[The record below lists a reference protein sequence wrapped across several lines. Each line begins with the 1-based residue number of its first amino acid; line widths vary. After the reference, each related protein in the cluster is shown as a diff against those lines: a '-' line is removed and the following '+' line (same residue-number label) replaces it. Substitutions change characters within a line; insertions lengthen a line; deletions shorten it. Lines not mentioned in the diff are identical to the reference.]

1 MKSSRHIVG
10 WSKEEVKTLVMWL
23 AHKHL
28 PALGD
33 GCKYLLCVL
42 IGSFHC
48 QHLVIGRRS
57 DIIFFSATP
66 RPRSYA
72 VDIYIAVQSLSH
84 LNKHRNCIKRLLSG
98 SLSSITQYN
107 DLTLP
112 EKAFRFRSLCPVPW
126 SFSFEFLPLANENE
140 QIWSLFLPKLEI
152 LR

>member
-1 MKSSRHIVG
+1 MHSWKVPA
-10 WSKEEVKTLVMWL
+10 TLSADRKNRLKHLWCDWLTSIFPRLATAASICFVFWL
-23 AHKHL
+23 AHFIVSTLWQLHH
-28 PALGD
+28 
-33 GCKYLLCVL
+33 
-42 IGSFHC
+42 I
-48 QHLVIGRRS
+48 
-57 DIIFFSATP
+57 FSATP
-66 RPRSYA
+66 WPRSYA

-98 SLSSITQYN
+98 SLSSTTQYN

-126 SFSFEFLPLANENE
+126 SFSFGFLPLANENE